1 MICDVSSRFARFIKM
16 NEYDIVTLAVFYFH
30 SCNVL
35 EDFHMMTDNPYASQ
49 FANLLERRLSETN
62 DGTLAQL
69 AYLYARWIQ
78 MAGKPTGACGHALDE
93 VNLPIREAVLM

>member
-1 MICDVSSRFARFIKM
+1 MICDVLSRFARFIKM
-16 NEYDIVTLAVFYFH
+16 IEDNIVTLAVFYFH

-35 EDFHMMTDNPYASQ
+35 EDFHIMTDHPYASQ

-62 DGTLAQL
+62 NGTLARL

-78 MAGKPTGACGHALDE
+78 MAGKPTGARGLARCS
-93 VNLPIREAVLM
+93 